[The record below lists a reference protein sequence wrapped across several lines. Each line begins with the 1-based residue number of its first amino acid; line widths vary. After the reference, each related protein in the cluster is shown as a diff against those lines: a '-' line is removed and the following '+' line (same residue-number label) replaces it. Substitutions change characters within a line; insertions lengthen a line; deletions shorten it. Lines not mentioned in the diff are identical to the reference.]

1 MTTMADIR
9 GKVYEITFHGT
20 TLFYGEDRDDAVSN
34 FLAGAYSAREDFIIS
49 KVVEIKDDL

>member
-1 MTTMADIR
+1 MTSIR

-20 TLFYGEDRDDAVSN
+20 TRFYGEDRNDAVSN

-49 KVVEIKDDL
+49 KVVEIEDDL